1 MKNWKTFKWAS
12 QPLTY
17 HLTHTDN
24 AINEKRQK
32 KNHEKRNESEKNRFQ
47 GVLSVKIFY
56 RREKK

>member
-32 KNHEKRNESEKNRFQ
+32 KS
-47 GVLSVKIFY
+47 
-56 RREKK
+56 REKKRIRKKPLPRCFKRKNFLST

>member
-1 MKNWKTFKWAS
+1 MGITTIDISLNTYGQRYKRKT
-12 QPLTY
+12 T
-17 HLTHTDN
+17 
-24 AINEKRQK
+24 K